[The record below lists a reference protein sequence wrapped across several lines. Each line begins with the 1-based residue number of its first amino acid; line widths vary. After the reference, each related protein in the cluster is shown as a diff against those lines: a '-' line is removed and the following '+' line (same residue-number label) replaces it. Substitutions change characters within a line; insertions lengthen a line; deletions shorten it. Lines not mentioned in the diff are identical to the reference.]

1 MRFCSGWVNGVII
14 AVGIAILMSC
24 SSTTTSTELLDANFM
39 AKGQTAI
46 DLISPTQN
54 QQVATSTPSF
64 SWGSRGVGLYVLE
77 LATDSNFTNKV
88 LEKEV
93 NATTYT
99 LVASDLNGA
108 SALTTSTYY
117 WRVKIAK
124 IKDNLQSKTQSFLL
138 MVLPSGG
145 SGSAG
150 ALYVDKNSTA
160 TTQIGSKEAPYKTIS
175 GAIAAADAL
184 RNNNQSVTLDVRVA
198 KGDYSE
204 EVNLIQGIS
213 LRGGY
218 DSTDWSRN
226 ASANVTK
233 ILGPTDAAVRSG
245 SGITNATVVEGFTIL
260 GATISGASSYGV
272 LNISSSPTISNNYI
286 DCGNGAQCY
295 GIQNT
300 SSSPVISGNIVTGK
314 NSTGNFAIYNQLNS
328 SATIYNNVIF
338 GGYGANNSVGIYLN
352 GSSPKIWNNTIHA
365 GTATTTSFGIRII
378 NSTTPPIT
386 AMPEIRNNIVFS
398 TVAASVCIEEF
409 NAGTMVSNLENN
421 NVFGCTTLY
430 RDNPVVNYGFICVA
444 TGNFWTGAGCTGTQ
458 LTTPTGSGNISVDN
472 GGPLFVLI
480 NGTDGNI
487 NTLADNDWRLGTAGA
502 NCNVR
507 GGGLTIAGISLD
519 RDGLSRAT
527 GNPSGGCTPTN
538 AGQAGWSMGAYES
551 D

>member
-1 MRFCSGWVNGVII
+1 MRFCWVKGVVF
-14 AVGIAILMSC
+14 AAGIAIFMSC
-24 SSTTTSTELLDANFM
+24 SGNTTSTELLDANFM

-99 LVASDLNGA
+99 LVAGDLIGA

-124 IKDNLQSKTQSFLL
+124 IKDNLQSKSQSFLL

-150 ALYVDKNSTA
+150 ALYVDKNSAA

-175 GAIAAADAL
+175 GAIGAADAL
-184 RNNNQSVTLDVRVA
+184 RNNNQSVTLEVRVA

-226 ASANVTK
+226 VSANVTK

-245 SGITNATVVEGFTIL
+245 SGITNATVVDGFTII

-272 LNISSSPTISNNYI
+272 LNISSSPTIYNNYI

-300 SSSPVISGNIVTGK
+300 NSSPVISGNTITGK
-314 NSTGNFAIYNQLNS
+314 NSTGNFGIYNQLS
-328 SATIYNNVIF
+328 SAPIISNNVIF
-338 GGYGANNSVGIYLN
+338 GGYGTNSVGIYSNASLATM
-352 GSSPKIWNNTIHA
+352 SIQNNTIST
-365 GTATTTSFGIRII
+365 GTAASPIGIRLFGGIS
-378 NSTTPPIT
+378 NYKVN
-386 AMPEIRNNIVFS
+386 NNIVFS
-398 TVAASVCIEEF
+398 TTGTGICVEEF
-409 NAGTMVSNLENN
+409 AAATNPAEFKNN
-421 NVFGCTTLY
+421 NLFGCATLY
-430 RDNPVVNYGFICVA
+430 RDNNATNYAFVCTDGKPGTSGGCGTGIDVA
-444 TGNFWTGAGCTGTQ
+444 T
-458 LTTPTGSGNISVDN
+458 TTSGNISIN
-472 GGPLFVLI
+472 NSAPLFLNI
-480 NGTDGNI
+480 NGPDGNI
-487 NTLADNDWRLGTAGA
+487 NTMADNDWRLGSAAG

-507 GGGLTIAGISLD
+507 GGGFDLSTSFTTDRDLISRTLTIP
-519 RDGLSRAT
+519 LSGA
-527 GNPSGGCTPTN
+527 CTPTN
-538 AGQAGWSMGAYES
+538 ANAGGWSIGAYES